1 MFQVHLHKRFFR
13 IYSRLLFAN
22 NIRFVDLLCSSQKL
36 VVPCCATAWTGVAKD
51 LSAQY
56 AQPMERVAADR
67 CAERGET
74 TQNEQVKIDR
84 RMQNTR
90 KKTSYDDEE
99 EVGDDGGDDDDDD
112 DDDNNDTRDDF

>member
-1 MFQVHLHKRFFR
+1 MF
-13 IYSRLLFAN
+13 ITE
-22 NIRFVDLLCSSQKL
+22 IG
-36 VVPCCATAWTGVAKD
+36 CATAWTGVAKD

-67 CAERGET
+67 CAERGEEN
-74 TQNEQVKIDR
+74 QNEQVKIGR
-84 RMQNTR
+84 RMQNTA

-99 EVGDDGGDDDDDD
+99 EVVDDDDDDD

>member
-1 MFQVHLHKRFFR
+1 MF
-13 IYSRLLFAN
+13 ITE
-22 NIRFVDLLCSSQKL
+22 IG
-36 VVPCCATAWTGVAKD
+36 CATAWTGVAKD

-74 TQNEQVKIDR
+74 TQNEQVKIGR
-84 RMQNTR
+84 SMQNTTN
-90 KKTSYDDEE
+90 KTSYDDEE
-99 EVGDDGGDDDDDD
+99 EEEVVDDGGDDDDDDD